1 MGSTSSSELYREAK
15 KNIDQTSMEDVRKV
29 IKLLIDQGLDTKKPN
44 RATQQQCVI
53 ALEATFL
60 LMPAAKEIEQCF
72 SVSTKLMRQMHERCK
87 QFIDLA
93 CSSCE
98 NIARFV
104 DTVINV
110 TEDAKAEE
118 TNKEVVEYHSMEDDA
133 REFHS
138 VIQAG
143 GDAESLD
150 RFFHFEIDA
159 QMMQRYQELDDLL
172 SMLELEKFSSR
183 AVRIDLAKDFNRA
196 LMNLC
201 KVEEMWRVLN
211 DGFDVFF
218 AGCQEDIYGLE
229 VDALAQA
236 FDYFDL
242 NFSFEETR
250 QIFNEATDGVEV
262 KLATAENVLCGSIN
276 FHSRLLQHESDD
288 NAQLFMRSEFLCQLT
303 WKSIQLISAFAKRI
317 SVGDGEIIRL
327 KERSVVAVLSGSLVV
342 KYEIDGFTETVDIGR
357 DDVVGES
364 WCIFDVAKI
373 ASIESTGCSVVVL
386 VSWREF
392 AFLFELDPSLHLT
405 FASSFMDTARNTNAT
420 TKMKPFEAESL
431 KKMGIAKNDKH
442 GASRQKHAKAPRTTG
457 LETNIDDFKEFLSKS
472 DDRRERDFAVVKAME
487 YSRGRCVLSL

>member
-93 CSSCE
+93 CSSCV

-118 TNKEVVEYHSMEDDA
+118 TNKGVIEYHSMEDDA

-143 GDAESLD
+143 EDAEALD

-159 QMMQRYQELDDLL
+159 QTMQRYQELDDLL
-172 SMLELEKFSSR
+172 SMLELEKYSSR

-211 DGFDVFF
+211 DGFDEFF
-218 AGCQEDIYGLE
+218 AGCQEDIYGLD

-303 WKSIQLISAFAKRI
+303 WKRIQLISAFAKRI

-405 FASSFMDTARNTNAT
+405 FASAFTDTARNTNAT

-442 GASRQKHAKAPRTTG
+442 GASRQKQAKAPRTTG
-457 LETNIDDFKEFLSKS
+457 LETNIDEFKEFLSKS